1 MNRFQFV
8 ADHRHAYEVKRLCE
22 IVQVARSS
30 FYAWLAAAPG
40 RTARADADAALTER
54 IRAIHDTDTAQGVP
68 RITAELND
76 GVPPGARVNHKRVA
90 RVMRAHAIAG
100 QRQRRKV
107 RTTVSEP
114 ADQRVPDLLGRDF
127 TAPVPNRRYVGDITY
142 LPIGDGTNLYL
153 ATVIDCFSRRLAGWA
168 VAEHMRTDLIVDAL
182 SMARDARGSL
192 AGAIFHSDHGS
203 QYSSKAFAQICAEL
217 GVTQSMGAVGTS
229 ADNALAESFNATLKR
244 ETLRGTP
251 CWPDVATCR
260 REVFRWVTRYNTR
273 RRHSWCGQQAP
284 NIYERQQAATL
295 RLAA

>member
-1 MNRFQFV
+1 VNRFQFV

-30 FYAWLAAAPG
+30 FYAWLAAAPV
-40 RTARADADAALTER
+40 RIARADADAALTER

-68 RITAELND
+68 RITAELNE

-90 RVMRAHAIAG
+90 RVMRQEQIAG
-100 QRQRRKV
+100 LRLRRKV
-107 RTTVSEP
+107 RTTVSEA

-192 AGAIFHSDHGS
+192 AGAIFHSDHGT
-203 QYSSKAFAQICAEL
+203 QYSSKAFAQVCAEL